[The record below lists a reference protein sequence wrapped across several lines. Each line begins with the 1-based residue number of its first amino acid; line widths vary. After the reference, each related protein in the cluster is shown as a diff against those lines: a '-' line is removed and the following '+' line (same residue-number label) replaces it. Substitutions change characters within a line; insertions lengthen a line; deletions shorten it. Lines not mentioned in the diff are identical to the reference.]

1 MQRKENK
8 LRELL
13 KTNKPTLATRIN
25 STWPYITELAASS
38 GVFDYIEFLAECG
51 PFIVRDLENM
61 VLAAERHSAGSII
74 KLDYQ
79 NRSYTM
85 QKALAAGYDGI
96 LLCDHTSAEQVR
108 ESIHFIRPSEPGG
121 GCFGHPGGRFD
132 MDGTGGLGMADY
144 RKMLNETVILVM
156 IEKKQSLE
164 QIDEILSVP
173 GVDMVQFGPFDY
185 CLSMGWDP
193 GENREDAKAAERRM
207 IEAAFKHGVQPRCEI
222 NTAAEAQY
230 YYDLGIRHFCLGDEV
245 GTHIRFFNTDGKSV
259 RNLLGR

>member
-1 MQRKENK
+1 MQQKINK
-8 LRELL
+8 LREQL
-13 KTNKPTLATRIN
+13 KAGKPTLATRVN

-61 VLAAERHSAGSII
+61 CLAAERHGVGSII

-85 QKALAAGYDGI
+85 QKALAAGYNGI
-96 LLCDHTSAEQVR
+96 LLCDHTTADQVR

-144 RKMLNETVILVM
+144 RKMLNETVVLVM
-156 IEKKQSLE
+156 IEKKQSMENLE
-164 QIDEILSVP
+164 EILSVP

-185 CLSMGWDP
+185 CLSMGLDP
-193 GENREDAKAAERRM
+193 AKDKEAAKAAERQM
-207 IEAAFKHGVQPRCEI
+207 IEMAFKHNVQPRCEI

-230 YYDLGIRHFCLGDEV
+230 YYDLGVRHFCLGDEIS
-245 GTHIRFFNTDGKSV
+245 THIRYFNTDGKAV
-259 RNLLGR
+259 RELISK